1 MNAFSDDPWIGI
13 KLPSMWLRDERAI
26 PRNKVKPIYSKRTT
40 QTTSQTTIFPISNKF
55 YYQRNYNRFRRSK
68 ERALSISR
76 VIIKP
81 PYLNESTLLLLLLI
95 SPPNDRR
102 VVPSTGSYCFI
113 ANFHELLFTISIF
126 EGKTRIEAIDMDH
139 HHFLIA
145 ISPVEIRSSTAE
157 TGRLVIERI
166 DIEWARNPDKLRLAL
181 PRSTNALDHVPTREL
196 Y

>member
-13 KLPSMWLRDERAI
+13 KLPSMWLRDKRAI

-55 YYQRNYNRFRRSK
+55 YYQRNYRFRRSK

-81 PYLNESTLLLLLLI
+81 PYLNESTLLLLLLLI

-126 EGKTRIEAIDMDH
+126 EGKTRIEAIDVD